1 MKTIHRIL
9 VAIDFSQFSK
19 FILEY
24 TVNLA
29 EPLNADLV
37 LANVINQRD
46 IDIVSKLSLNI
57 NSMSAQEYIDQTR
70 NERLQAMDAMMH
82 DLRVTHLKYQKIIK
96 TGTPF
101 VELVQAITDT
111 QSDLA
116 VMGSK
121 GRGNIAGVLF
131 GSTAEKLFRRSPVP
145 LLSLRVG

>member
-24 TVNLA
+24 AVNLA
-29 EPLNADLV
+29 VPLNADLV

-57 NSMSAQEYIDQTR
+57 SSMSAQEYIDQTR

-116 VMGSK
+116 VMGSR

-145 LLSLRVG
+145 LLSLRVV